1 MPPKGKRGGQAKDA
15 TQPRV
20 RAESPVHEEQ
30 PEVVHVNVARAG
42 EPNEMAMFE
51 QFRRFQEFMQ
61 REPNLRGAP
70 GVIPPQH
77 DAPVN
82 DAPERVA
89 PPPPPPVQVQGPS
102 YWEAMRNLKDMGME
116 TFGGKSNPIDADN
129 WRKRLERNL
138 DNTRCPHEY
147 RRDLAVQYLKDEALV
162 WKYFPREA
170 MDRMENE
177 FLELR
182 QGSTTVRDY
191 DREFD
196 RLSRFAGRFMNEDE
210 LIRRF
215 LRGLRIELKNRCE
228 MYDYHSKIELVE
240 KAANLEIG
248 LEKEMNQNKE
258 AHAKATKGTISS
270 KKTWDNQIDGPMQDQ
285 GLACGTCGKSHRG
298 VCWITLGGC
307 MKCGELGHKRE
318 NCPKGVDHCHKCG
331 RLGHYAKDCRVKQY
345 NRDEEQLPPS
355 PKRLALGKRLD

>member
-1 MPPKGKRGGQAKDA
+1 
-15 TQPRV
+15 
-20 RAESPVHEEQ
+20 
-30 PEVVHVNVARAG
+30 
-42 EPNEMAMFE
+42 
-51 QFRRFQEFMQ
+51 
-61 REPNLRGAP
+61 
-70 GVIPPQH
+70 
-77 DAPVN
+77 
-82 DAPERVA
+82 
-89 PPPPPPVQVQGPS
+89 
-102 YWEAMRNLKDMGME
+102 MGME

-147 RRDLAVQYLKDEALV
+147 RRDLAVQYLKEEALV
-162 WKYFPREA
+162 WWEKVVKQAQGRYELTWEDFKTEFSRKYFPREA
-170 MDRMENE
+170 MDRMEND

-196 RLSRFAGRFMNEDE
+196 RLSMFAGRFMNEDE

-258 AHAKATKGTISS
+258 AHAKATKGTSSS

-331 RLGHYAKDCRVKQY
+331 RLGHYA